1 MSRIELTDI
10 PSLVAQYEEDL
21 SSYTEN
27 LTITGKTLERA
38 LKEQP
43 TWSAY
48 YGEKLV
54 ELDILV
60 KYMEAQVKRVR
71 GKLVVQYNENY
82 NPALSER
89 MMDKY
94 IDKEPEYLSI
104 YDFMLE
110 IKGIRDKYE
119 LVLEAF
125 NRRGFALRD
134 LTAARVAEV
143 QSYTL

>member
-1 MSRIELTDI
+1 MVVLADI
-10 PSLVAQYEEDL
+10 PKIIEQYENDL
-21 SSYTEN
+21 SEYSNN
-27 LTITGKTLERA
+27 LTIRGKTLETA

-48 YGEKLV
+48 YGERAV
-54 ELDILV
+54 ELSTVV
-60 KYMEAQVKRVR
+60 KFLESQIKRVR
-71 GKLVVQYNENY
+71 GKLTVQYNENY

-94 IDKEPEYLSI
+94 IDREEEYLSMNEL
-104 YDFMLE
+104 YLT
-110 IKGIRDKYE
+110 IKELYDKYE
-119 LVLEAF
+119 LVLDAF

-143 QSYTL
+143 QSYSL